1 MQKRSVFLQKRSFLN
16 IKSGTDE
23 NLSPQV
29 ADKVNV
35 GSYFSMEKAMKI
47 W

>member
-1 MQKRSVFLQKRSFLN
+1 MKHTPVLLT
-16 IKSGTDE
+16 GV
-23 NLSPQV
+23 QV